1 MADEIKKVKIKD
13 LPQTTSIN
21 DDDIFVESDS
31 LETYK
36 VTASDIAKYVS
47 TNENLTGKYIAKTAI
62 GATNGVAPLNSNKK
76 INGTYITY
84 GTTSNTAY
92 EGSNG
97 KILETNLD
105 NHLTDEDAHG
115 YNTKIN
121 EEITR
126 ATSAE
131 SNLDTKKAN
140 IASPT
145 LIGTPKAPTATAGT
159 NTTQIATTAFV
170 QRAVS
175 KGIAA
180 SDALIF
186 KGTIGTSGTITAL
199 PTTYKTGWTYRVI
212 TAGTYAGQ
220 VCEIGDLIIALVD
233 RSGSGNID
241 SDWCVAQTNIN
252 GAITGIKSGDAYITT
267 SQSGSVVTITHKD
280 VTRSNTTSTAKPSHG
295 GTFTAVKTV
304 TSDAKGHVTGVDT
317 ETVTLPTYGVATQ
330 SANGL
335 ESAADKKKLDGIA
348 TGAEVNQNAF
358 SNVVVGS
365 TTISADSKTDS
376 LTLVGSNVTLTPDA
390 TNDKI
395 TIGITKANIVNAL
408 GYTPGTSSTEPIIY
422 ELSKSGSTITLTGSD
437 GTTSSVTDSNTTYSA
452 ATTSK
457 NGLMSSTDKSKLDN
471 TNIAYA
477 TCSTGAA
484 TSAKVVT
491 ISGNS
496 NWVLNVGS
504 IVVVKFTVTN
514 TASSVTL
521 NVNNTGNKS
530 IWYNNAVYTGNSNSV
545 CGYANRYTTYMYDG
559 TNWVWISNGTDN
571 NTTYTNAALGQ
582 GYGTCSTAEATVA
595 KVVALSSYALVTG
608 GIVAVKFTYAVP
620 ASATMN
626 VNSKGAKAIYYR
638 GSAITAGVIKAGDI
652 ATFIYNGSQ
661 YHLLTV
667 DRDNNTDTKN
677 TAGSTNTS
685 SKIFLVGA
693 TSQAASPKTYSHD
706 TAYVG
711 TDGCLY
717 SNSTRVVSEVISS
730 TEPTNQKSGDY
741 WLQDY

>member
-31 LETYK
+31 LETSK

-84 GTTSNTAY
+84 GITSNTAY
-92 EGSNG
+92 EGSAG
-97 KILETNLD
+97 KVLEENLD
-105 NHLTDEDAHG
+105 NHLTDENAHG

-477 TCSTGAA
+477 TCSTDAA

>member
-1 MADEIKKVKIKD
+1 MTADEVLSTIRKYRDGSIKIYVDI
-13 LPQTTSIN
+13 TTNIQYRWSGS
-21 DDDIFVESDS
+21 IFVTTGSNIA
-31 LETYK
+31 LGET
-36 VTASDIAKYVS
+36 SS
-47 TNENLTGKYIAKTAI
+47 
-62 GATNGVAPLNSNKK
+62 
-76 INGTYITY
+76 
-84 GTTSNTAY
+84 TAY
-92 EGSNG
+92 RGDRG
-97 KILETNLD
+97 KI
-105 NHLTDEDAHG
+105 
-115 YNTKIN
+115 
-121 EEITR
+121 
-126 ATSAE
+126 
-131 SNLDTKKAN
+131 
-140 IASPT
+140 
-145 LIGTPKAPTATAGT
+145 
-159 NTTQIATTAFV
+159 
-170 QRAVS
+170 
-175 KGIAA
+175 
-180 SDALIF
+180 
-186 KGTIGTSGTITAL
+186 
-199 PTTYKTGWTYRVI
+199 
-212 TAGTYAGQ
+212 
-220 VCEIGDLIIALVD
+220 
-233 RSGSGNID
+233 
-241 SDWCVAQTNIN
+241 
-252 GAITGIKSGDAYITT
+252 AYDH
-267 SQSGSVVTITHKD
+267 SQSAHAP
-280 VTRSNTTSTAKPSHG
+280 SN
-295 GTFTAVKTV
+295 
-304 TSDAKGHVTGVDT
+304 
-317 ETVTLPTYGVATQ
+317 
-330 SANGL
+330 
-335 ESAADKKKLDGIA
+335 
-348 TGAEVNQNAF
+348 AEVNQNAF

-365 TTISADSKTDS
+365 TTIVADSKTDS
-376 LTLVGSNVTLTPDA
+376 LTLAGSNVTLTPDA
-390 TNDKI
+390 TNDKV
-395 TIGITKANIVNAL
+395 TIGITKNNVINAL
-408 GYTPGTSSTEPIIY
+408 GYTPGTSSTEPITY

-477 TCSTGAA
+477 TCSTDAA

-521 NVNNTGNKS
+521 NVNNTGGKS

-608 GIVAVKFTYAVP
+608 GIVTVKFTYAVP